1 MGRSVPLLP
10 RAGAVSVTILGI
22 RHYGRGSAGSVE
34 RALAELEPDAVLV
47 EGPPEAEP
55 LLPLASHPDMHPPV
69 ALLGY
74 APDEPGRAAFYP
86 FTCFSPEWRAIRYSL
101 NERVRLRM
109 IDLPL
114 PHEVAGPPHRAHP
127 PRHKPPRPAG
137 PAPPPHT

>member
-10 RAGAVSVTILGI
+10 RAGAVSVSLLGI
-22 RHYGRGSAGSVE
+22 RPHGPGSAGSVE
-34 RALAELEPDAVLV
+34 RALPELEPDAVLV

-74 APDEPGRAAFYP
+74 ATDEPGRAAFYP

-114 PHEVAGPPHRAHP
+114 AHVLARSPDRAIPTPEAPPHV
-127 PRHKPPRPAG
+127 
-137 PAPPPHT
+137 

>member
-22 RHYGRGSAGSVE
+22 RHHGPGSARSVE

-74 APDEPGRAAFYP
+74 ATDEPGPAAFYP
-86 FTCFSPEWRAIRYSL
+86 FPCFSPQWRGTSGSL
-101 NERVRLRM
+101 NERVR
-109 IDLPL
+109 
-114 PHEVAGPPHRAHP
+114 A
-127 PRHKPPRPAG
+127 
-137 PAPPPHT
+137 

>member
-10 RAGAVSVTILGI
+10 RAGAVSVSILGI
-22 RHYGRGSAGSVE
+22 RHHGPGSARSVE

-55 LLPLASHPDMHPPV
+55 LLPLASHPDMRPPV

-74 APDEPGRAAFYP
+74 ATDEPGRAAFYP
-86 FTCFSPEWRAIRYSL
+86 FTCFSPEWQAIRYSL
-101 NERVRLRM
+101 AKQVPLRV

-114 PHEVAGPPHRAHP
+114 AHVPPEPPARAIP
-127 PRHKPPRPAG
+127 SG
-137 PAPPPHT
+137 QAP